1 MRLEN
6 KVVLITGAGSGMGRE
21 VALLFAKEGARLVLN
36 DYVAETVEETA
47 HLVAQAGGEA
57 IAIRGDVAAEA
68 DVERTIRAGVD
79 RFGKLDTLY
88 NNAGIMPD
96 EDVSVTT
103 MDPGVWRHILD
114 VNLQGVALCCKY
126 GIPRIIEAGGGA
138 VVNVASFVALV
149 GCSVP
154 QDAYTSSKGAVIAL
168 TQSLAVQFGPK
179 GVRSNAICP
188 GPIITPLMET
198 LFATEEAKMLR
209 LRRIPMGRFGQ
220 PPDVAYAALYLASD
234 EATWVNGISLVVDG
248 GITVNYF

>member
-1 MRLEN
+1 MRVQH
-6 KVVLITGAGSGMGRE
+6 KSIIVTGAGSGMGRE

-103 MDPGVWRHILD
+103 MDPDVWRHILD

-138 VVNVASFVALV
+138 VVWYFVLGPAADSGSGTALANVVTLAYPVGDLILLTALIAAYFRRSPATLRPSLQAIGV
-149 GCSVP
+149 GF
-154 QDAYTSSKGAVIAL
+154 IAL
-168 TQSLAVQFGPK
+168 
-179 GVRSNAICP
+179 I
-188 GPIITPLMET
+188 
-198 LFATEEAKMLR
+198 
-209 LRRIPMGRFGQ
+209 
-220 PPDVAYAALYLASD
+220 AALKAAWTTSYSRRLESAVWGARIVMIASP
-234 EATWVNGISLVVDG
+234 E
-248 GITVNYF
+248 